1 VHQLV
6 QYRSKLRAAS
16 TSDGWVNDGDI
27 QIMNTVLMQAQELRQ
42 LYQPVGHKDV
52 LPTTEP
58 LSIRNMTIAEAIE
71 DLSQN
76 LTLSLFSNSYFL

>member
-42 LYQPVGHKDV
+42 LY
-52 LPTTEP
+52 
-58 LSIRNMTIAEAIE
+58 
-71 DLSQN
+71 
-76 LTLSLFSNSYFL
+76 